1 MIYFP
6 HDLTNQGLWH
16 KWRTRKNAKKSQ
28 NKTLLKCVDHVIWTG
43 RQMLKLAL
51 NFEMFIYFF
60 LFCWIEK
67 KDELLC
73 NFCNKIT
80 LSRSWRFPKMH
91 FTTKL
96 KNTTTI
102 ISWYWGKKSIKSLD
116 YCCIEITHVLCN
128 FSVLLFLSPTRK
140 NSVTCSS
147 MAMCESY
154 KGPSIKYM
162 STFSLSWHNPPPCH
176 VSTFLYLSVTT
187 FSTIYDS
194 SP

>member
-1 MIYFP
+1 MPIQSFGQAVEFW
-6 HDLTNQGLWH
+6 NWH
-16 KWRTRKNAKKSQ
+16 RI
-28 NKTLLKCVDHVIWTG
+28 LKCLFTFWCFAG
-43 RQMLKLAL
+43 LKRRTNCSAMKSP
-51 NFEMFIYFF
+51 N
-60 LFCWIEK
+60 
-67 KDELLC
+67 
-73 NFCNKIT
+73 
-80 LSRSWRFPKMH
+80 LSRSWRCPKMH

-96 KNTTTI
+96 KNTTTK